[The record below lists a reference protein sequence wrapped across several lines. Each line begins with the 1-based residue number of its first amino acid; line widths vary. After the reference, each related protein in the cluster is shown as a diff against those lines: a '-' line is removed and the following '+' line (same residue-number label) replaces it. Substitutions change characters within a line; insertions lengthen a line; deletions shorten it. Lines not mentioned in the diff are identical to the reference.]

1 MSQPRH
7 GIAGFRLTEHTW
19 ITELGNWIDAISPD
33 GRRAGALLFD
43 SRIIELPGVR
53 DRVVAA
59 VLTDRQL
66 VMGGLGGLI
75 PVADVVAAGD
85 QVWLLT
91 GQAVTPTLS
100 SLLASGAVE
109 ASGAAAVLADTAQ
122 TLLALH
128 ASGVAH
134 GSVHPGTVVVTAD
147 GAALLSERGLADAIR
162 GENSPP
168 DRDVSGWAAL
178 ARGLAGACQRQ
189 APQAAAMFER
199 AAATA
204 TTHGLAA
211 ARSGLLAES
220 HALPGGMLTRDR
232 LAQAARGQSVF
243 AQPPAYARSAEIE
256 QERDEG
262 DIVTLLHV
270 PQGRESARHTA
281 HAGRATTHPSPG
293 RGEAMRFGP
302 GVEAAPPQTAAERIW
317 RDGAPSGRGGRK
329 AAVRARRR
337 RTIVS
342 ALVFAAVM
350 AGAILAWLRL
360 SGGDAPPVT
369 VERLAV
375 SASEKTVGC
384 DGDAF
389 VSGTITTNGGV
400 GDIRYEWRMN
410 LDKDVE
416 EGTLRAT
423 SGTTSYDVDLT
434 WRLQGER
441 TAKATVT
448 LKVLSPGPAR
458 SAKTTFTY
466 KC

>member
-1 MSQPRH
+1 MSNPRQ

-53 DRVVAA
+53 DRVVSA
-59 VLTDRQL
+59 VLTDRRL

-75 PVADVVAAGD
+75 PVADVVAAGE

-91 GQAVTPTLS
+91 AQAVTPTLA
-100 SLLASGAVE
+100 SLLAAGTVE
-109 ASGAAAVLADTAQ
+109 AGGAAAVLADTSQ

-128 ASGVAH
+128 ASGVTH

-162 GENSPP
+162 GEISPP

-178 ARGLAGACQRQ
+178 ARGLAGACQRG
-189 APQAAAMFER
+189 APQAAAAFER
-199 AAATA
+199 AAAAA

-220 HALPGGMLTRDR
+220 HVLPGGMITRDR
-232 LAQAARGQSVF
+232 LAQAARGQSMF
-243 AQPPAYARSAEIE
+243 AQPAAYGMPAPAG

-270 PQGRESARHTA
+270 PQGRESAGRTT
-281 HAGRATTHPSPG
+281 HAGQATTSPSPG
-293 RGEAMRFGP
+293 GGEAMRFGP
-302 GVEAAPPQTAAERIW
+302 GVGAAGQESTAQRIW
-317 RDGAPSGRGGRK
+317 REGASPARNGRAR
-329 AAVRARRR
+329 AVRARRR

-350 AGAILAWLRL
+350 AGAVLAWLRL
-360 SGGDAPPVT
+360 SDGDDTPVAVEKVT
-369 VERLAV
+369 VTT
-375 SASEKTVGC
+375 SEKTLGC
-384 DGDAF
+384 DSDAF
-389 VSGTITTNGGV
+389 VSGRIDTNGGA
-400 GDIRYEWRMN
+400 GEIRYEWRMN

-423 SGTTSYDVDLT
+423 AGTTSYDVDLT

-441 TAKATVT
+441 TAKATAT
-448 LKVLSPGPAR
+448 LRVLSPGPAR
-458 SAKTTFTY
+458 TAKTTFTY